1 MKTTFLFITWLFI
14 HFNETYQFDY
24 RLVYENISVKNN
36 TRKIQH
42 FYTNSENNHFH
53 AVTYNL
59 EKDTMKFYFRD
70 NNKMT
75 IMLNLE
81 GNYKSPGKVVIPD
94 SLTTNWSGKNIAKEH
109 YFFSKMNDT
118 ILGEKKYTQIKL
130 SPLNPKRAKRK
141 KIGYEIYLV
150 DTNIKMKP
158 FFNESLAFEVW
169 REKKNFPDGLVVEKH
184 YYSYDGKL
192 SYSQVLKEA
201 SPVSFELIIKK

>member
-1 MKTTFLFITWLFI
+1 MYLPNGDRRF
-14 HFNETYQFDY
+14 
-24 RLVYENISVKNN
+24 YEYVEMYEKISVKNN

-53 AVTYNL
+53 AVTYDL

-70 NNKMT
+70 EDKMT

-94 SLTTNWSGKNIAKEH
+94 SLTTNWSGKYIAKDH
-109 YFFSKMNDT
+109 YAFSKMTDT
-118 ILGEKKYTQIKL
+118 IIGEKKYTQIKL

-158 FFNESLAFEVW
+158 FFNEPLAFEVW
-169 REKKNFPDGLVVEKH
+169 REKK
-184 YYSYDGKL
+184 KL
-192 SYSQVLKEA
+192 SRWTCR
-201 SPVSFELIIKK
+201 

>member
-1 MKTTFLFITWLFI
+1 MRLKITKENKRNENYFLFITWLFI

-109 YFFSKMNDT
+109 YFF
-118 ILGEKKYTQIKL
+118 
-130 SPLNPKRAKRK
+130 
-141 KIGYEIYLV
+141 
-150 DTNIKMKP
+150 
-158 FFNESLAFEVW
+158 
-169 REKKNFPDGLVVEKH
+169 
-184 YYSYDGKL
+184 
-192 SYSQVLKEA
+192 LK
-201 SPVSFELIIKK
+201 